1 MFRNPGSRVLLVLIA
16 AAATA
21 SAGSGAADTP
31 EAWLTAH
38 PAVARRLVWTAGDG
52 RPQRLGDWSPE
63 MRRRFDSFYAGIAA
77 HAPDLHMRLLDPA
90 KGKHQRIPADV
101 AFDLYAAHAAHVI
114 YVEAHHLVPWSIA
127 DRPAVEVDRLLASTG
142 YVARLKPTSRTY
154 PDGIEANRD
163 FQDLPENIAL
173 GEYLSDP
180 RIGFDFVTGK
190 TSASGRSLVG
200 RTELDTL
207 RNLTAWLRDNVNHG
221 PLNDPD
227 KDARA
232 RQLAWLDDRLRML
245 PGTQTAMANEGCHS
259 AAKLLVD
266 LARSVNIPLLSTRAL
281 DDASGVKDNS
291 FLSRTHAGLVYGW
304 GGPSPRVLWHA
315 DDIYARDGRT
325 FFPID
330 EHTHAR
336 LSPVE
341 ADQRYFDAVWF
352 TPADLAGQGFVYHLE
367 PAIPGQGHARD
378 ANDARQS
385 NDLYDF
391 GIMSGYWKGMG
402 RKGAPSQLLNW
413 YYDYILDGDPLLNL
427 AARHVVK
434 AQLTTTFAKYKG
446 ELSDDERPRVPDI
459 EAFERRAAEA
469 LDALGGA
476 SAYQALAVQAKTARG
491 GNLLTAAVSYGAR
504 R

>member
-1 MFRNPGSRVLLVLIA
+1 MPGVLAAFALIA
-16 AAATA
+16 AAVAA
-21 SAGSGAADTP
+21 PAGSGAAETP
-31 EAWLTAH
+31 ETWLAAH
-38 PAVARRLVWTAGDG
+38 PAVARHLVWTAGDG
-52 RPQRLGDWSPE
+52 RRQPFDEWSPE

-114 YVEAHHLVPWSIA
+114 YVEAHHLVAWSIA
-127 DRPAVEVDRLLASTG
+127 DRPAVELDRLLASTG
-142 YVARLKPTSRTY
+142 YVARIKPTTRKY

-173 GEYLSDP
+173 GEYISDP
-180 RIGFDFVTGK
+180 RIGYDFVTGK

-200 RTELDTL
+200 QNELETL

-221 PLNDPD
+221 PLNDPG

-232 RQLAWLDDRLRML
+232 RQLAWLDARLRL
-245 PGTQTAMANEGCHS
+245 FPGTQTAMANEGCHS

-281 DDASGVKDNS
+281 DDANGMKDSS

-315 DDIYARDGRT
+315 DDIYARDGKI

-330 EHTHAR
+330 DRTHAR
-336 LSPVE
+336 LPQAE

-352 TPADLAGQGFVYHLE
+352 TPADLTRQGFAYHLE
-367 PAIPGQGHARD
+367 RVIPGQGRASD

-385 NDLYDF
+385 DDLYDF
-391 GIMSGYWKGMG
+391 GTMSGYWKGMG
-402 RKGAPSQLLNW
+402 KGEPSLLLNW
-413 YYDYILDGDPLLNL
+413 HYDYILNGDPLLRL
-427 AARHVVK
+427 AAKHVVK

-446 ELSDDERPRVPDI
+446 GMADDERPRVEEI
-459 EAFERRAAEA
+459 EAFDRRATEA
-469 LDALGGA
+469 VDVLGGA
-476 SAYQALAVQAKTARG
+476 AAYQALVTQAKAARG
-491 GNLLTAAVSYGAR
+491 SNLLTATVSYDGR